1 MSGGLPKPKIKRIYV
16 APRMES
22 TVYANSIGEIADLPE
37 SVRDAIRGDDEH
49 KLFDKWL
56 SENYQKDV

>member
-1 MSGGLPKPKIKRIYV
+1 MS
-16 APRMES
+16 PRMES